1 MTSLEISLSKEIISD
16 HFGPIV
22 EKVCTALISKGR
34 LLISQLVNYTKLTRL
49 QVEKALFI
57 LIQQNIVKYAEKP
70 RTQLNYYS
78 VDINEVLM
86 RIHFPIFIRTIKEI
100 FGTDGEE
107 IAKLLLLHGRLSLTS
122 LLTYVEDADS
132 VKNTFCSMVATGFII
147 AVRPEDSIS
156 MVDKLLAEE
165 DIEVSKLGASLKA
178 NDVSRIRVSLAV
190 RAENEYDNNVATGM
204 KRKAISNYDDYPS
217 KSVYNSINDIDENI
231 ISRLNYNKLLVHC
244 RNECVI
250 NLVKERLTPSA
261 AELMKEILKIYT
273 EEFND
278 CKRNSVAGP
287 FSSAQLSYKIQDIK
301 LKIDYSKGG
310 GNKNPIVDYLET
322 YRLDSVKF
330 LTKNVERGN
339 GDYYLNF
346 KQINNHMK
354 IDLIGNT
361 IKEKYGSNSMRLWKI
376 LLDKGKFDEKQIAKV
391 ALVSHVEARKCLF
404 ELLNAGYTYLQEI
417 PKTIDRN
424 TMRSTFLWYTDMN
437 KAEEQLISECYKVL
451 INLKKRRKIEIE
463 KLSKLIE
470 KSERDDVK
478 KDKSLLSEAEIYAL
492 EELKKILNRI
502 DISEVGIGKMLLI
515 LKEF

>member
-1 MTSLEISLSKEIISD
+1 MTSLEIALSKEIILD

-34 LLISQLVNYTKLTRL
+34 LLISQIINITNLTRR
-49 QVEKALFI
+49 QVEESLFI

-70 RTQLNYYS
+70 RTQVNYYS

-86 RIHFPIFIRTIKEI
+86 RIHFPLFILTIKEI
-100 FGTDGEE
+100 FGAEGEE
-107 IAKLLLLHGRLSLTS
+107 IAKLLLLHGRLSLTT
-122 LLTYVEDADS
+122 LLSYIEDKDS
-132 VKNTFCSMVATGFII
+132 IKNTFCSMVATGFII
-147 AVRPEDSIS
+147 AVRPEDSVS
-156 MVDKLLAEE
+156 MIDKLLAEE

-190 RAENEYDNNVATGM
+190 RAETEYDNNVATGM
-204 KRKAISNYDDYPS
+204 KRKALNNYDDYPS
-217 KSVYNSINDIDENI
+217 KSVYNSVNDIDENI

-244 RNECVI
+244 RNESVI
-250 NLVKERLTPSA
+250 GLVRERLTPSA
-261 AELMKEILKIYT
+261 ADLMREILKIYT

-287 FSSAQLSYKIQDIK
+287 FSSAQLSYKISDIK

-310 GNKNPIVDYLET
+310 GSKNPIVDYLET

-330 LTKNVERGN
+330 LTKDIERGN
-339 GDYYLNF
+339 GDYYINF
-346 KQINNHMK
+346 KEINNFMK

-391 ALVSHVEARKCLF
+391 ALVSHLEARKCLF

-417 PKTIDRN
+417 PKTVDRN
-424 TMRSTFLWYTDMN
+424 TMRSTFLWYTDIS
-437 KAEEQLISECYKVL
+437 KAEEQLVSECYKVL
-451 INLKKRRKIEIE
+451 VNLKKRRKIEIE

-478 KDKSLLSEAEIYAL
+478 KDNSLLSEAEIYAL

-502 DISEVGIGKMLLI
+502 DISEIGIGKMLLI

>member
-1 MTSLEISLSKEIISD
+1 MTSLEISLSKEITLD

-22 EKVCTALISKGR
+22 EKVYTALISKGR
-34 LLISQLVNYTKLTRL
+34 LLISQIINITKLSRR
-49 QVEKALFI
+49 QVEESLFI

-78 VDINEVLM
+78 VDVNEVLM
-86 RIHFPIFIRTIKEI
+86 RIHFPLFILTIKDI
-100 FGTDGEE
+100 FGVDGEE

-122 LLTYVEDADS
+122 LLTYVEDKDAI
-132 VKNTFCSMVATGFII
+132 KNTFCNMVANGFII

-156 MVDKLLAEE
+156 MIDKLLAEE
-165 DIEVSKLGASLKA
+165 DVEVSKLGASLKA

-190 RAENEYDNNVATGM
+190 RAETEYDNNVATGM

-217 KSVYNSINDIDENI
+217 KSVYNSINDIDSVI
-231 ISRLNYNKLLVHC
+231 GLV
-244 RNECVI
+244 R
-250 NLVKERLTPSA
+250 ERLTPSA
-261 AELMKEILKIYT
+261 ADLMKEILKIYT

-287 FSSAQLSYKIQDIK
+287 FSSAQLSYKISDIK

-310 GNKNPIVDYLET
+310 GSKNPIVDYLEI

-330 LTKNVERGN
+330 LTKDIERGN

-346 KQINNHMK
+346 KEINNFMK

-404 ELLNAGYTYLQEI
+404 ELLNAGYAYLQEV
-417 PKTIDRN
+417 PKTVDRN
-424 TMRSTFLWYTDMN
+424 TMRSAFLWYTDIV

-502 DISEVGIGKMLLI
+502 DISEIGIGKMLLI

>member
-22 EKVCTALISKGR
+22 EKVCTILISKDR
-34 LLISQLVNYTKLTRL
+34 LLISQIVNLTKLTRR
-49 QVEKALFI
+49 QVEEALFI

-70 RTQLNYYS
+70 RTPLNYYS

-86 RIHFPIFIRTIKEI
+86 RIHFPLFIHTLKEI

-107 IAKLLLLHGRLSLTS
+107 IAKLLLLHGRLSLTK
-122 LLTYVEDADS
+122 LLTYVEDKES
-132 VKNTFCSMVATGFII
+132 IKNTFCSMVATGFII

-156 MVDKLLAEE
+156 MIDKLLAEE

-178 NDVSRIRVSLAV
+178 NDVNRIRVSLAV

-204 KRKAISNYDDYPS
+204 KRKAISNYDEYPS
-217 KSVYNSINDIDENI
+217 KNVYNSVSDIDENI

-244 RNECVI
+244 RNKSVI

-273 EEFND
+273 EDFND

-287 FSSAQLSYKIQDIK
+287 FSSAQLTYKISDIK

-310 GNKNPIVDYLET
+310 GSKNPIVDYLET

-330 LTKNVERGN
+330 LTKDADRGN
-339 GDYYLNF
+339 GDYYINF
-346 KQINNHMK
+346 KEINNYMK
-354 IDLIGNT
+354 IDLIGNS
-361 IKEKYGSNSMRLWKI
+361 IKEKYGKNSMRLWKI

-437 KAEEQLISECYKVL
+437 KVEEQLISECYKVL

-478 KDKSLLSEAEIYAL
+478 KDKNLLSEAEIFAL
-492 EELKKILNRI
+492 EELKKIINRI
-502 DISEVGIGKMLLI
+502 DISEIGIGKMLLI
-515 LKEF
+515 LKEY

>member
-22 EKVCTALISKGR
+22 EKVCTSLISKGR
-34 LLISQLVNYTKLTRL
+34 LLISQLINITKLTRR
-49 QVEKALFI
+49 QIEEALFI

-86 RIHFPIFIRTIKEI
+86 RIHFPIFINTIKEI
-100 FGTDGEE
+100 FGKDGEE

-122 LLTYVEDADS
+122 LLTYVEDIDS
-132 VKNTFCSMVATGFII
+132 IKNTFCSMVAAGFII

-156 MVDKLLAEE
+156 MIDKLLAEE

-178 NDVSRIRVSLAV
+178 NDVGRIRVSLAV

-244 RNECVI
+244 RNKCVI

-287 FSSAQLSYKIQDIK
+287 FSAAQLSYKIHDIK

-330 LTKNVERGN
+330 LTKDVERGN

-354 IDLIGNT
+354 VDLIGNT

-417 PKTIDRN
+417 PKTVDRN

-437 KAEEQLISECYKVL
+437 KAEEQIISECYKVL
-451 INLKKRRKIEIE
+451 INLKKRRKLETE

-478 KDKSLLSEAEIYAL
+478 KDKSLLNEAEIYAL

>member
-1 MTSLEISLSKEIISD
+1 MTSLEISLPQEIISD

-34 LLISQLVNYTKLTRL
+34 LLISQIVNLTKLTRR
-49 QVEKALFI
+49 QVEESLFI

-78 VDINEVLM
+78 VDVNEVLM
-86 RIHFPIFIRTIKEI
+86 RIHFPLFILTIKDI
-100 FGTDGEE
+100 FGVDGEE
-107 IAKLLLLHGRLSLTS
+107 IAKLLLLHGRLSLTT
-122 LLTYVEDADS
+122 LLTYVEDKDS

-147 AVRPEDSIS
+147 AVRPEDSVS
-156 MVDKLLAEE
+156 MIDKLLAEE
-165 DIEVSKLGASLKA
+165 DVEVSKLGASLKA

-190 RAENEYDNNVATGM
+190 RAETEYDINVATGM
-204 KRKAISNYDDYPS
+204 
-217 KSVYNSINDIDENI
+217 SVYNSINDIDSV
-231 ISRLNYNKLLVHC
+231 ISLV
-244 RNECVI
+244 R
-250 NLVKERLTPSA
+250 ERLTPSA

-287 FSSAQLSYKIQDIK
+287 FSSAQLSYKITDIK

-310 GNKNPIVDYLET
+310 E
-322 YRLDSVKF
+322 
-330 LTKNVERGN
+330 
-339 GDYYLNF
+339 
-346 KQINNHMK
+346 INNYMK

-424 TMRSTFLWYTDMN
+424 TMRSTFLWYTDMT
-437 KAEEQLISECYKVL
+437 KAEEQLVSECYKVL

-478 KDKSLLSEAEIYAL
+478 KDKNLLSEAEIYAL

-502 DISEVGIGKMLLI
+502 DISEIGIGKMLLI